1 MLNPVLHEKDALT
14 VIRGEN
20 KTLRLEVTKDDANG
34 REVPV
39 DITGT
44 IVYFTVKE
52 RAGDRSVII
61 QKTSEAAAEATITN
75 ARGGVAEIYLVPQDT
90 AFLDT
95 KDYIYDVWIRY
106 TATEKR
112 FPVLRNSTF
121 RVIAG
126 VTSIK
131 LP

>member
-20 KTLRLEVTKDDANG
+20 KTLRLEVTKDDDTG

-44 IVYFTVKE
+44 VVYFTVKE
-52 RAGDRSVII
+52 RAGDKHVVI
-61 QKTSEAAAEATITN
+61 QKTSETVAQATITN

-90 AFLDT
+90 ALLDT
-95 KDYIYDVWIRY
+95 RDYVYDVWIRY
-106 TATEKR
+106 TATERR